1 MSRILASSAAF
12 EREIRDRHYPEQI
25 QQNKATIAQAEA
37 DCRDWA
43 DITAWLASG
52 GNMRLPNLPHL
63 EQVAGRACAR
73 LERACAA
80 KPYDRE
86 LQDRFSAVTSI
97 HGALQRRLT
106 DIAEINARLRDQAA
120 ACQQRAAA

>member
-1 MSRILASSAAF
+1 MRQILAPSAAF
-12 EREIRDRHYPEQI
+12 EREIRDRHYPEQL
-25 QQNKATIAQAEA
+25 QQKKVTIAQAEA

-63 EQVAGRACAR
+63 EQIAGRACER

-97 HGALQRRLT
+97 HGTLQRHIA
-106 DIAEINARLRDQAA
+106 DVAEINARLRDRATA
-120 ACQQRAAA
+120 YQQRAAA